1 MTTTNNP
8 DLDPTDPYGVRCML
22 ATGFAFYWEYRLT
35 GDNTKRLSAAGC
47 VENALHRWF
56 MPAEWDNCISM
67 ERVNANL
74 DAIMDAT
81 PAALDVFD
89 HDRKPDLAWEDIT
102 VMCQPDCPDRPP
114 VEHEPQPEWVNR
126 MKPHLGRAMR
136 HWWLMR
142 LHERNHRYDPRFDR
156 DNIIL
161 ELNAAAQAAG
171 RHMNPNP
178 PDETIEAIIR
188 DIPRFVD
195 PKSTTVTWDRLLTDM
210 GTNDTDKAA

>member
-56 MPAEWDNCISM
+56 MPAEWDNRISM

-81 PAALDVFD
+81 PAALD
-89 HDRKPDLAWEDIT
+89 EI
-102 VMCQPDCPDRPP
+102 
-114 VEHEPQPEWVNR
+114 
-126 MKPHLGRAMR
+126 GRA
-136 HWWLMR
+136 H
-142 LHERNHRYDPRFDR
+142 
-156 DNIIL
+156 
-161 ELNAAAQAAG
+161 
-171 RHMNPNP
+171 
-178 PDETIEAIIR
+178 
-188 DIPRFVD
+188 V
-195 PKSTTVTWDRLLTDM
+195 
-210 GTNDTDKAA
+210 